1 MVGDKYVRYVEI
13 TAVSPD
19 RVVWTK
25 EQGKLPSCDLSGS
38 RVSTLQDE
46 TIFVKTA
53 GQTLIT
59 ARSCRTDGLGGVLAS
74 GLSFAAVEV
83 VPGQKLLLILE
94 VAGDASGLGETVKEA
109 IAAQIASSLG
119 LPADLVEVLD
129 EEQGRREAAR
139 PAQRRSQVS
148 TKLYIEVIPTWKT
161 TATSLEQ
168 QIETLGTQGLGK
180 LLGQAGLEGSLLS
193 FEPKT
198 IGKDP
203 EGTVAE
209 PSSTQGGDPAE
220 TLADAAK
227 EVEASTEYLVYVVGA
242 LVAGI
247 VAYAARR
254 FHRRYKERKQSN
266 KILDAGTPL
275 APPLIATTR
284 PSQTK
289 AKGAGSKMSLASMAS
304 GWWSKNKVAPDGD
317 KYTPERECEQV
328 YGREA
333 MSASRG
339 PSSQDAEHAAAEPA
353 LAWQSFNMTN
363 GFGES
368 RLPRVALEES
378 ASDGSRARMSS
389 LRPLPPILPSPRAN
403 RSRATLTPL
412 LGRVD
417 RVRLAPM
424 QASGPRAAEGVEEA
438 QGAGPSLPPPGERQ
452 LSVRSRETVQGLLK
466 DLKDSTSE
474 GKEAHEKLDPWESF
488 LDMQGQNLRPPG
500 GRASRLVPR
509 AQGDG
514 KVDRLRA
521 PRAPTAASINLR
533 PRPPPDAS
541 APHADLL
548 RPMRGASAR
557 TVAGGAGPRSTS
569 PGASMVQG
577 PRTPDAGRDRLRP
590 SVKNVLHLKAQRAPG
605 NPEASDQVGD
615 FEIAEEKVGAAK
627 QAWAVG
633 EADHTS
639 STSGSA
645 SQGRRPSPPSSSP
658 PSSASSRRRPSPLE
672 GIRRIST
679 PPRSRAFPSQPP
691 QQVTFCQD
699 DSVHEIPEQDDS
711 RHSPENELQ
720 RDSHLGAV
728 SSQNLSPLAG
738 SETQVVID
746 HQDGEHANAT
756 LHVESQGAANVVAGV
771 SRVQE
776 GLSLL
781 GPSGHSPGGS
791 PTSLAAPARLPSGGS
806 INSQGSGSCSQGSGS
821 SSHSE
826 RLLWPGADKT
836 ASITVGGSGL
846 DAPSQLLSEDRVAAA
861 YEPETSLL
869 RGALPA
875 VGISLEEEE
884 LEEEVLSDFADEDVE
899 TVPQSVGNAQH
910 STLLMEE
917 EVASS
922 GAESDDDPD
931 ADNHH
936 TLDASV
942 IESVPKQDPVG
953 AEPSVQTAGPTMS
966 TMMGPDKP
974 ALSDLEEL
982 APSSSDD
989 EQ

>member
-1 MVGDKYVRYVEI
+1 
-13 TAVSPD
+13 
-19 RVVWTK
+19 
-25 EQGKLPSCDLSGS
+25 
-38 RVSTLQDE
+38 
-46 TIFVKTA
+46 
-53 GQTLIT
+53 
-59 ARSCRTDGLGGVLAS
+59 
-74 GLSFAAVEV
+74 
-83 VPGQKLLLILE
+83 
-94 VAGDASGLGETVKEA
+94 
-109 IAAQIASSLG
+109 
-119 LPADLVEVLD
+119 
-129 EEQGRREAAR
+129 
-139 PAQRRSQVS
+139 
-148 TKLYIEVIPTWKT
+148 
-161 TATSLEQ
+161 
-168 QIETLGTQGLGK
+168 
-180 LLGQAGLEGSLLS
+180 
-193 FEPKT
+193 
-198 IGKDP
+198 
-203 EGTVAE
+203 
-209 PSSTQGGDPAE
+209 
-220 TLADAAK
+220 
-227 EVEASTEYLVYVVGA
+227 
-242 LVAGI
+242 
-247 VAYAARR
+247 
-254 FHRRYKERKQSN
+254 
-266 KILDAGTPL
+266 
-275 APPLIATTR
+275 
-284 PSQTK
+284 
-289 AKGAGSKMSLASMAS
+289 
-304 GWWSKNKVAPDGD
+304 
-317 KYTPERECEQV
+317 
-328 YGREA
+328 
-333 MSASRG
+333 
-339 PSSQDAEHAAAEPA
+339 
-353 LAWQSFNMTN
+353 
-363 GFGES
+363 
-368 RLPRVALEES
+368 
-378 ASDGSRARMSS
+378 
-389 LRPLPPILPSPRAN
+389 
-403 RSRATLTPL
+403 
-412 LGRVD
+412 
-417 RVRLAPM
+417 
-424 QASGPRAAEGVEEA
+424 
-438 QGAGPSLPPPGERQ
+438 
-452 LSVRSRETVQGLLK
+452 
-466 DLKDSTSE
+466 
-474 GKEAHEKLDPWESF
+474 
-488 LDMQGQNLRPPG
+488 
-500 GRASRLVPR
+500 
-509 AQGDG
+509 
-514 KVDRLRA
+514 
-521 PRAPTAASINLR
+521 
-533 PRPPPDAS
+533 
-541 APHADLL
+541 
-548 RPMRGASAR
+548 
-557 TVAGGAGPRSTS
+557 
-569 PGASMVQG
+569 
-577 PRTPDAGRDRLRP
+577 
-590 SVKNVLHLKAQRAPG
+590 
-605 NPEASDQVGD
+605 
-615 FEIAEEKVGAAK
+615 
-627 QAWAVG
+627 
-633 EADHTS
+633 
-639 STSGSA
+639 
-645 SQGRRPSPPSSSP
+645 
-658 PSSASSRRRPSPLE
+658 
-672 GIRRIST
+672 
-679 PPRSRAFPSQPP
+679 
-691 QQVTFCQD
+691 VTFCQD